1 MNWMSYV
8 CISGLAF
15 RGSLRFVLLAIL
27 FQKASILNLSVSI
40 CSRSKANSSVYQL
53 SQHQAITIESAYG
66 YQIRSRHNA
75 FSQSIRSRDTNSM
88 CVLNSC
94 PEYSSS
100 LIHRSLHR
108 FGILGSSGFK
118 TALIAYQSGLT
129 SRPVT
134 YKSISSCL
142 ISPYDILRSSLLVK
156 ITPTRSSQS

>member
-1 MNWMSYV
+1 V

-40 CSRSKANSSVYQL
+40 CSRSKAYSSVYQL

-66 YQIRSRHNA
+66 YQIRSRYNA
-75 FSQSIRSRDTNSM
+75 FSQSIRSRDTTSM
-88 CVLNSC
+88 CVFNSSSDK
-94 PEYSSS
+94 SSS
-100 LIHRSLHR
+100 LIQRSIYR

-134 YKSISSCL
+134 YKSRGRCLISSCG
-142 ISPYDILRSSLLVK
+142 ILRSSLLG
-156 ITPTRSSQS
+156 